1 MDYIIGSLVTIA
13 TVVIVNRLIA
23 RQLKTQ
29 ETIPTIKYS
38 QSHIYTLLRPYMLD
52 EGYEKHRPKRQ
63 SMDYQDRSYT
73 KVVIT
78 DSSAYWI
85 KDNSLY
91 TANVIDGNVD
101 SDTTQ
106 PVDTMKMNNLELTK
120 LMMIVEKLREDDDN
134 DNRNTGNKKF

>member
-1 MDYIIGSLVTIA
+1 M
-13 TVVIVNRLIA
+13 
-23 RQLKTQ
+23 
-29 ETIPTIKYS
+29 
-38 QSHIYTLLRPYMLD
+38 
-52 EGYEKHRPKRQ
+52 
-63 SMDYQDRSYT
+63 
-73 KVVIT
+73 IT